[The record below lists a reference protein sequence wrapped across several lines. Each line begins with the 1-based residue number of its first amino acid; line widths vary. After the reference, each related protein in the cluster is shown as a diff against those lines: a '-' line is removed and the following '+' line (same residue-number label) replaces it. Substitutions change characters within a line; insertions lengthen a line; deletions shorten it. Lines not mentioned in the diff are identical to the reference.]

1 MRQIHYDFNM
11 KDRKSLYLLIFAL
24 TVVTISFILI
34 SIWGYHYYFTSIEP
48 KPVTQNIPQNPPAV
62 SKTSMK
68 DSLQT
73 LLNTTVEQ
81 LGVENDSTLNDSSV
95 DKTLALKL
103 IEFNRLKNEIAAIL
117 RNKSS
122 SQDMSDAGQKIV
134 KLQQSV
140 DELRDKNNEVAAEN
154 ERLNNM
160 VKQLIAKKSTA
171 PGKPHTSQPSKKHL
185 ASSAYTLPLLVSH
198 LRFVAIT
205 VNDDNQAI
213 TNIAANT
220 KMLSGGFQINV
231 KPENTTTEIY
241 VVVVQPDGK
250 TLFNAAWQSGNF
262 ETKTGRKVY
271 SALLHFDNVKDNGK
285 RLSFSIDSHNFQ
297 KGNYVMQ
304 VYHQGIMIG
313 KLTRTLF

>member
-1 MRQIHYDFNM
+1 LREIYYDFNM

-34 SIWGYHYYFTSIEP
+34 SIWGYHYYFASVDP
-48 KPVTQNIPQNPPAV
+48 KPITQNIPQNSPVV

-73 LLNTTVEQ
+73 LLNSTVEQ
-81 LGVENDSTLNDSSV
+81 LSGENDSTSNDSSV

-103 IEFNRLKNEIAAIL
+103 IEFNRLKNEIAEIL
-117 RNKSS
+117 RNKTS
-122 SQDMSDAGQKIV
+122 SQDMSDAGLKIV

-160 VKQLIAKKSTA
+160 VKQLIAKKSATSE
-171 PGKPHTSQPSKKHL
+171 KPKTPRAHKEQL

-198 LRFVAIT
+198 LRFVAMT
-205 VNDDNQAI
+205 VTDENQAI
-213 TNIAANT
+213 TNLAANT
-220 KMLSGGFQINV
+220 ERLSGAFQINV

-241 VVVVQPDGK
+241 VVVIQPNGK

-262 ETKTGRKVY
+262 ETKSGRKVY

-297 KGNYVMQ
+297 KGKYVMQ

>member
-1 MRQIHYDFNM
+1 M